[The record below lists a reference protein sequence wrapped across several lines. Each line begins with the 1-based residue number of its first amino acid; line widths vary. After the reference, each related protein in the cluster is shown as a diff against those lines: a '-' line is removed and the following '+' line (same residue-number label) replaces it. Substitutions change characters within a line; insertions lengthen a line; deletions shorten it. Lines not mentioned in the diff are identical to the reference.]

1 MMVSSVR
8 LVATRRD
15 MAWGGGPSRTA
26 WQASAWLLRIEET
39 LSISLLLRI
48 YAETE
53 SVRGQDGPVDTHL
66 ILVVDS
72 NTASTLEYRI

>member
-1 MMVSSVR
+1 MIW
-8 LVATRRD
+8 LGAVAHR
-15 MAWGGGPSRTA
+15 ALLGKPQHGYWA
-26 WQASAWLLRIEET
+26 LLRIEET